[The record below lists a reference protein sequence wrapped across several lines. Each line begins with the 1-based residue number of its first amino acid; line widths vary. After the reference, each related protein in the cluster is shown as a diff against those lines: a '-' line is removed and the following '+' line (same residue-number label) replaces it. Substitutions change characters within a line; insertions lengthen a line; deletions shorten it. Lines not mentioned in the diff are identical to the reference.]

1 MPLLSLSGS
10 IGPVIGQNFGAG
22 QQDRVRQA
30 FRDALMFTAGVVV
43 VISGALFLLRE
54 PIAALFD
61 ADGITREL
69 VFLFC
74 GPLALAFYFNG
85 AIFVGNAAFNN
96 LGHPF
101 YSTLINWGRHT
112 LGTIPFVIVGAA
124 WLGAPGVLIGQ
135 AAGGVVFAIVA
146 ILLARRVMAEGRSV
160 RTAPEPFARQARLFQ
175 LLHHRR

>member
-1 MPLLSLSGS
+1 MFLFAGPLSLLW
-10 IGPVIGQNFGAG
+10 F
-22 QQDRVRQA
+22 
-30 FRDALMFTAGVVV
+30 
-43 VISGALFLLRE
+43 
-54 PIAALFD
+54 
-61 ADGITREL
+61 
-69 VFLFC
+69 
-74 GPLALAFYFNG
+74 FNG
-85 AIFVGNAAFNN
+85 VIFVSNAAFNN